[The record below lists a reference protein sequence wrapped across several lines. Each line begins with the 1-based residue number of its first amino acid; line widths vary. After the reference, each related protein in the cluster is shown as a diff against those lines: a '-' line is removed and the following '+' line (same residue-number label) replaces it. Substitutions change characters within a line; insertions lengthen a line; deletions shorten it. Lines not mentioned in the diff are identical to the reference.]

1 MIHFLRKQEQV
12 IKTALRHDLC
22 VFGNSDT
29 GSHCRLARDRGRESV
44 CWSSIRK
51 ALAKRQELVSR
62 LKSEG
67 VEYGA
72 NAASELN
79 AEIHLILFCVC

>member
-1 MIHFLRKQEQV
+1 M
-12 IKTALRHDLC
+12 ALRHDLC

-29 GSHCRLARDRGRESV
+29 YSHCRLARDRGRESG
-44 CWSSIRK
+44 CWFSMRK
-51 ALAKRQELVSR
+51 ALAQSQELVTQ

-79 AEIHLILFCVC
+79 AAIYFILFCTC

>member
-1 MIHFLRKQEQV
+1 MRLFLREKEQV
-12 IKTALRHDLC
+12 IKMAFRCDLC
-22 VFGNSDT
+22 VFGNSDAH
-29 GSHCRLARDRGRESV
+29 SHCRLARDRGRESG
-44 CWSSIRK
+44 CWLSSRR
-51 ALAKRQELVSR
+51 ALAQSQELVSQ

-79 AEIHLILFCVC
+79 EEIYFIAFCAC